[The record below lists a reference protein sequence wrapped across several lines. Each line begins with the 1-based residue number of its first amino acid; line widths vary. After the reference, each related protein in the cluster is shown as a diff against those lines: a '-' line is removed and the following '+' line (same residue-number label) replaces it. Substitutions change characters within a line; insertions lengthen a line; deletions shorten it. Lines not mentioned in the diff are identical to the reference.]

1 MTLRYFVM
9 TVNYRKPLDF
19 TEEALRSASEAWK
32 NINLA
37 LSFMDLTKGA
47 FISIEKNES
56 IEEKYKEK
64 ISFELYQKKL
74 KFSEALGND
83 LNTPSAIAIIYDLAK
98 PLKNF
103 LNQFQRVEGFK
114 IDLNEKFFLLEN
126 FKTLEKLTEV
136 LCLKKEVLLKE
147 SKIKEDEISSLI
159 DERLKAKMEKNYA
172 KADEIRNLLKE
183 KGIELID
190 QSKEI
195 TTWIRV

>member
-1 MTLRYFVM
+1 LNFY
-9 TVNYRKPLDF
+9 
-19 TEEALRSASEAWK
+19 K
-32 NINLA
+32 NV
-37 LSFMDLTKGA
+37 
-47 FISIEKNES
+47 IEHRGKLLVRGIHDGKE
-56 IEEKYKEK
+56 YKEK
-64 ISFELYQKKL
+64 ISFELSQKKL
-74 KFSEALGND
+74 KFSDALGND
-83 LNTPSAIAIIYDLAK
+83 LNTAGAIAIIYDLAK

-136 LCLKKEVLLKE
+136 LGLKKEVLVKE